1 MKLIETMNKALLL
14 GSIKF
19 SKMQAKLFE
28 DILYLYSE
36 WIEQKES
43 EVVRENTRELW
54 HAAFIGD
61 RRKVQKLIPVSDP
74 KSDGSSALS
83 WAAMKGF
90 TEIVKLLLPHSN
102 PKDPNCHAV
111 INAAENGH
119 AEIVKLL
126 LPHSNPKDRNFHAL
140 YSAAENGHLDIVKL
154 VLDANGSNDNCGF
167 AMMKAANNGQKECV
181 RHLLKH
187 SDVRS
192 WRRHMKQQ
200 GQVLIDELV
209 NEESSIADA
218 RKNATEEQLKS
229 KIDELDVVCDL
240 LVQVLDISTGKADS
254 KDLAIEKINEV
265 KRLDEEFKRYL

>member
-90 TEIVKLLLPHSN
+90 T
-102 PKDPNCHAV
+102 
-111 INAAENGH
+111 
-119 AEIVKLL
+119 EIVKLL